1 VIPVSIQSLV
11 EALNP
16 SWNDKKANEDV
27 QFMEAMNVVGKIFTQ
42 KILYIH
48 NSWMPCRQIV
58 ENALLDREKVKVVV
72 LHFVLWI

>member
-1 VIPVSIQSLV
+1 MIPVSIQSLV

-16 SWNDKKANEDV
+16 SWNDKNANEDV